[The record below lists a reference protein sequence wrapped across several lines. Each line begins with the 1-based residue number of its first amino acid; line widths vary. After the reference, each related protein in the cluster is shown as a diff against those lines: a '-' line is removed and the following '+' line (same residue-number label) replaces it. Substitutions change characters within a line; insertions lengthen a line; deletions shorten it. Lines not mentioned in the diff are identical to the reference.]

1 MQTQFDVDGSDILF
15 QLAQKI
21 QEQSKQ
27 KDLKRKERQQMQESK
42 Y

>member
-21 QEQSKQ
+21 QEKSREKQ
-27 KDLKRKERQQMQESK
+27 DKKREHKDR
-42 Y
+42 